1 MSMKDWRDRHGLT
14 QGAVEALFG
23 VSRRSIVSWE
33 TGEKELPGYMRFAM
47 LGYDAEQGAPIAEQP
62 AAISDDRESVRALV
76 EESLEGVRRDMR
88 TLNQNQAA
96 LNEMI
101 PESLEARLN
110 ALEARLPRGIP
121 SIDEL
126 EARADRTLTN
136 DDLAAAKARKLAE
149 LEALEADQAAVVPM
163 NPYRPAPLTPAEEA
177 ARKARRAAAK
187 AAHISSGEP
196 WDE

>member
-1 MSMKDWRDRHGLT
+1 MSMKDWRERHGLT

-23 VSRRSIVSWE
+23 VSRRNIVSWE

-88 TLNQNQAA
+88 TLNQNQLELCDA
-96 LNEMI
+96 I

-110 ALEARLPRGIP
+110 AIEAKLANLHPIRPHLAP
-121 SIDEL
+121 DVQALQDKED
-126 EARADRTLTN
+126 ADM
-136 DDLAAAKARKLAE
+136 AAAVKLHDNQI
-149 LEALEADQAAVVPM
+149 ALRDMLQ
-163 NPYRPAPLTPAEEA
+163 
-177 ARKARRAAAK
+177 
-187 AAHISSGEP
+187 
-196 WDE
+196 D

>member
-1 MSMKDWRDRHGLT
+1 MSMKDWRERHGLT

-33 TGEKELPGYMRFAM
+33 AGEKELPAYMRYAM
-47 LGYDAEQGAPIAEQP
+47 RGYDAEQGAPIAEQP

-126 EARADRTLTN
+126 EARADRTLT
-136 DDLAAAKARKLAE
+136 DDYLEARRRAKLAE
-149 LEALEADQAAVVPM
+149 LEALEADQATVVPM
-163 NPYRPAPLTPAEEA
+163 NPYRPQQMTPTEEA
-177 ARKARRAAAK
+177 AR
-187 AAHISSGEP
+187 SVSPE
-196 WDE
+196 